1 MRSRRISV
9 SIIIQNMAQLKGLFK
24 DSWESV
30 VGNCDTFLYLGGNE
44 QSTHEYISKMLGKE
58 TIGTQTRGI
67 TKGRNGSSNTNYQN
81 AGREDGGAMPYTHS
95 KDDKYLIEDLSVS
108 DIENLE
114 FIELEDADNEKNSEH
129 EQN

>member
-1 MRSRRISV
+1 
-9 SIIIQNMAQLKGLFK
+9 
-24 DSWESV
+24 
-30 VGNCDTFLYLGGNE
+30 
-44 QSTHEYISKMLGKE
+44 MLGKE

-81 AGREDGGAMPYTHS
+81 AGRELLTLDEVRLLDNSNAIIFIRGEKPIMDKKFDILSHTNIKLTEDGGAMPYTHS